1 MFSFLQEFF
10 RRGKG
15 ISTFVVIREG
25 TGKPAR
31 QYRIVPRRIL
41 LVLFRGCAR
50 PFRIPDLPCLLLS
63 PLNRLLPEY
72 GPAEIRQNARLNA
85 LRINALQD
93 SLAAQEEYM
102 TRLRQVFLGQ
112 IDPDTEDPVASETS
126 LPREDYAAPAPGE
139 LSSNWTDHQQPA
151 ITIDLLTENND
162 IPARM
167 ANTGRCTVSQ
177 HRMADINSRGRLRN
191 ARLQCKHRDITEID
205 IAVEEGTDIRS
216 IGDGYVVMA
225 DWTQEGGFTIAIQ
238 HSDGY
243 LSVYKHN
250 RHLYKRMGDRVQ
262 ARDNIA
268 VSGNSGEFTTGPHL
282 HFELWHNGLAQDPS
296 AYLVG
301 I

>member
-1 MFSFLQEFF
+1 MFAFLQEFF

-25 TGKPAR
+25 SGKPAR
-31 QYRIVPRRIL
+31 QYRIVPRHIL
-41 LVLFRGCAR
+41 LVLSGGVLVLSVFL
-50 PFRIPDLPCLLLS
+50 ITLLLLS

-72 GPAEIRQNARLNA
+72 GAAEIRQSARLNV

-102 TRLRQVFLGQ
+102 IRLRQVFLGQ
-112 IDPDTEDPVASETS
+112 IDPDTAVPAPPETF
-126 LPREDYAAPAPGE
+126 PPIENYAAPAPGG
-139 LSSNWTDHQQPA
+139 LSSNWTDHRQPA

-162 IPARM
+162 LPAHM
-167 ANTGRCTVSQ
+167 ANTGPVRFPSIVLPTLTPV
-177 HRMADINSRGRLRN
+177 DGFVTRGFN
-191 ARLQCKHRDITEID
+191 ARTGHYGVD
-205 IAVEEGTDIRS
+205 IAVEEGTDVRS

-250 RHLYKRMGDRVQ
+250 RLLYKRTGDRVQ

>member
-10 RRGKG
+10 RRGKA

-25 TGKPAR
+25 SGKPAG
-31 QYRIVPRRIL
+31 QYRIVPRHVL
-41 LVLFRGCAR
+41 LVLSGGVLFLAA
-50 PFRIPDLPCLLLS
+50 FVIALLFLLP

-72 GPAEIRQNARLNA
+72 GSGEIRQGARLNA
-85 LRINALQD
+85 LRIDALQD

-102 TRLRQVFLGQ
+102 ARLRQVFLGQ
-112 IDPDTEDPVASETS
+112 IDLDEADPMASETS
-126 LPREDYAAPAPGE
+126 LPGENYVVPATGG
-139 LSSNWTDHQQPA
+139 SSTNWADHRQPA
-151 ITIDLLTENND
+151 ITIDLLPGSND
-162 IPARM
+162 TPTRM
-167 ANTGRCTVSQ
+167 ANAAPVRFPGIVLPTLTPVDGFVTR
-177 HRMADINSRGRLRN
+177 RFN
-191 ARLQCKHRDITEID
+191 ARTGHYGVD
-205 IAVEEGTDIRS
+205 IAVKEGTVVRS

-250 RHLYKRMGDRVQ
+250 RQLYKRTGDRVQ

-296 AYLVG
+296 SYLVG

>member
-10 RRGKG
+10 RGGKG

-25 TGKPAR
+25 SGKPAR
-31 QYRIVPRRIL
+31 QYRIVPRRVL
-41 LVLFRGCAR
+41 LVLFGSALVVVA
-50 PFRIPDLPCLLLS
+50 FLIALFSLP

-72 GPAEIRQNARLNA
+72 GSGEIRQSARLNA

-102 TRLRQVFLGQ
+102 AQLRQVFLGQ
-112 IDPDTEDPVASETS
+112 IDLDEADPMASETS
-126 LPREDYAAPAPGE
+126 LPGE
-139 LSSNWTDHQQPA
+139 NYVVPPPDDLSSNWTDHQQPA
-151 ITIDLLTENND
+151 ITIDLLPGNNNL
-162 IPARM
+162 PARM
-167 ANTGRCTVSQ
+167 ANTAPVRFPSLVLPTLTPVDGFVT
-177 HRMADINSRGRLRN
+177 RGFN
-191 ARLQCKHRDITEID
+191 ARTGHYGVD
-205 IAVEEGTDIRS
+205 IAVEEGTAVRS

-250 RHLYKRMGDRVQ
+250 RQLYKRTGDRVQ

>member
-41 LVLFRGCAR
+41 LVLFGGALVLSV
-50 PFRIPDLPCLLLS
+50 FLITLLLMS

-72 GPAEIRQNARLNA
+72 GSAEIRQNARLNA

-126 LPREDYAAPAPGE
+126 LPRENYAAPASGG
-139 LSSNWTDHQQPA
+139 LSPNWTDHQQPA
-151 ITIDLLTENND
+151 ITIDLLPGNND
-162 IPARM
+162 TPARM
-167 ANTGRCTVSQ
+167 ANTAPVRFPSIVLPTLTPVEGFVT
-177 HRMADINSRGRLRN
+177 RGFN
-191 ARLQCKHRDITEID
+191 AGTGHYGVD

-250 RHLYKRMGDRVQ
+250 RLLYKRTGDRVQ

>member
-1 MFSFLQEFF
+1 MFAFLQEFF

-25 TGKPAR
+25 TGNPAR

-41 LVLFRGCAR
+41 LVLSGGVLVLAVS
-50 PFRIPDLPCLLLS
+50 LLTLLLLS

-72 GPAEIRQNARLNA
+72 GTAEIRQNARLNA
-85 LRINALQD
+85 LRVNALQD
-93 SLAAQEEYM
+93 SLAAQEEHM
-102 TRLRQVFLGQ
+102 TRLRKVFLGQ

-126 LPREDYAAPAPGE
+126 LPGTNYAAPAPGE

-151 ITIDLLTENND
+151 ITIDLFTENND

-167 ANTGRCTVSQ
+167 ANTGPVRFPNIVWPTLTPVEGFVT
-177 HRMADINSRGRLRN
+177 RGFN
-191 ARLQCKHRDITEID
+191 ASTGHYGID
-205 IAVEEGTDIRS
+205 ISVEEGRDIRS

-250 RHLYKRMGDRVQ
+250 RLLYKRIGDRVQ

>member
-10 RRGKG
+10 RGGKG

-25 TGKPAR
+25 SGKPAR
-31 QYRIVPRRIL
+31 QYRIVPRRVL
-41 LVLFRGCAR
+41 LVLFGSALVVVA
-50 PFRIPDLPCLLLS
+50 FLIALFLLP

-72 GPAEIRQNARLNA
+72 GSGEIRQSARLNA

-102 TRLRQVFLGQ
+102 AQLRQVFLGQ
-112 IDPDTEDPVASETS
+112 IDLDEADPMASETS
-126 LPREDYAAPAPGE
+126 LPGE
-139 LSSNWTDHQQPA
+139 NYVVPPPDDLSPNWTDHQQPA
-151 ITIDLLTENND
+151 ITIDLLPGNNNL
-162 IPARM
+162 PARM
-167 ANTGRCTVSQ
+167 ANTAPVRFPSLVLPTLTPVDGFVT
-177 HRMADINSRGRLRN
+177 RGFN
-191 ARLQCKHRDITEID
+191 ARTGHYGVD
-205 IAVEEGTDIRS
+205 IAVEEGTAVRS

-250 RHLYKRMGDRVQ
+250 RQLYKRTGDRVQ

>member
-10 RRGKG
+10 RGGKG

-25 TGKPAR
+25 SGKPAR
-31 QYRIVPRRIL
+31 QYRIVPRRVL
-41 LVLFRGCAR
+41 LVLFGSALVVVA
-50 PFRIPDLPCLLLS
+50 FLIALFLLP

-72 GPAEIRQNARLNA
+72 GSGEIRQSARLNA

-102 TRLRQVFLGQ
+102 AQLRQVFLGQ
-112 IDPDTEDPVASETS
+112 IDLDEADPMASETS
-126 LPREDYAAPAPGE
+126 LPGE
-139 LSSNWTDHQQPA
+139 NYVVPPPDDLSSNWTDHQQPA
-151 ITIDLLTENND
+151 ITIDLLPGNNNL
-162 IPARM
+162 PARM
-167 ANTGRCTVSQ
+167 ANTAPVRFPSLVLPTLTPVDGFVT
-177 HRMADINSRGRLRN
+177 RGFN
-191 ARLQCKHRDITEID
+191 ARTGHYGVD
-205 IAVEEGTDIRS
+205 IAVEEGTAVRS

-250 RHLYKRMGDRVQ
+250 RQLYKRTGDRVQ

>member
-15 ISTFVVIREG
+15 VSTFVVIREG

-31 QYRIVPRRIL
+31 QYRIVPRHLL
-41 LVLFRGCAR
+41 LVLAGSTLALVAVAITLLFLL
-50 PFRIPDLPCLLLS
+50 PPLQRI
-63 PLNRLLPEY
+63 LPEY
-72 GPAEIRQNARLNA
+72 ESGEVRQSARLNA
-85 LRINALQD
+85 LRLNALQD
-93 SLAAQEEYM
+93 SLAAQEQYM
-102 TRLRQVFLGQ
+102 TQLRQVFLGQ
-112 IDPDTEDPVASETS
+112 IDLDEADPVASETS
-126 LPREDYAAPAPGE
+126 LPAENYVAPAPGE
-139 LSSNWTDHQQPA
+139 LPSNWTDHQQPA
-151 ITIDLLTENND
+151 ITIDLLAGTNGA
-162 IPARM
+162 PAR
-167 ANTGRCTVSQ
+167 AVNRAPVRFPSIVLPTLTPVEGFVTRSF
-177 HRMADINSRGRLRN
+177 N
-191 ARLQCKHRDITEID
+191 ARTGHYGVD
-205 IAVEEGTDIRS
+205 IAVEEGTDVRS

-250 RHLYKRMGDRVQ
+250 RLLYKRTGDRVQ

>member
-10 RRGKG
+10 RRGRG

-31 QYRIVPRRIL
+31 QYRIVPRRLL
-41 LVLFRGCAR
+41 LVLLGSMLVLFA
-50 PFRIPDLPCLLLS
+50 FLAALLLLS

-72 GPAEIRQNARLNA
+72 GSSEIHQSARLNA
-85 LRINALQD
+85 LRITALQD

-112 IDPDTEDPVASETS
+112 IDPDTEGPVASETS
-126 LPREDYAAPAPGE
+126 LPREDYAAPASGE

-162 IPARM
+162 IPART
-167 ANTGRCTVSQ
+167 ANTGHVRFPSIVWPTLTPV
-177 HRMADINSRGRLRN
+177 DGFVTRGFN
-191 ARLQCKHRDITEID
+191 ASTGHYGID

-250 RHLYKRMGDRVQ
+250 RHLYKRIGDRVQ

-282 HFELWHNGLAQDPS
+282 HFELWHNGLAQDPR